1 MRRRPFATVIVGPSA
16 LQREGLAMILC
27 AANFRIVASQ
37 TTLDNL
43 RVEALAKYEAT
54 LLIVDA
60 SDDPGIA
67 ARLIAQFKAIYPP
80 GRIAV
85 LGERSGPAD
94 ILSAFRAGANAYF
107 GRVSTCEALIKA
119 LELVMLGETI
129 LPAQLSPLL
138 DRHGEAGGPLPTSHE
153 SGTTQD
159 LVFPGGIGAQQLSER
174 ESCILRCIVDGA
186 SNKLIARKIN
196 IAEATVKVHVKAILR
211 KIRVQNRTQAAIWA
225 LNNISTTSAADGL
238 RDYDPSRGEAAG
250 RGNGDFARHRGSH
263 RRQIRTRHQHEY
275 GD

>member
-1 MRRRPFATVIVGPSA
+1 
-16 LQREGLAMILC
+16 MILC

-60 SDDPGIA
+60 SDEPGIA

-138 DRHGEAGGPLPTSHE
+138 DGYGEAGGPLPTSHE

-174 ESCILRCIVDGA
+174 ESCILRDREGSRQGNSSQDSRSKPHPGRHLGA
-186 SNKLIARKIN
+186 
-196 IAEATVKVHVKAILR
+196 E
-211 KIRVQNRTQAAIWA
+211 
-225 LNNISTTSAADGL
+225 
-238 RDYDPSRGEAAG
+238 
-250 RGNGDFARHRGSH
+250 
-263 RRQIRTRHQHEY
+263 QHFDHLSGGWY
-275 GD
+275 GDDRKRHDNVFWKGVLDSIPEMKGQRAAPSGR